1 MARRDYNRYEIFR
14 NEDGTTDQ
22 LPFVKLPQN
31 PTDKYEKYKLGFT
44 RFDKLAAKYYGNE
57 FFDFLILYAN
67 PQYISEFDIEDGQ
80 LIRIPFPLE
89 RARTDYEDALK
100 RIRNR

>member
-1 MARRDYNRYEIFR
+1 MRADYNRYEIFR

-22 LPFVKLPQN
+22 IPFVKLPEN
-31 PTDKYEKYKLGFT
+31 PTDKYEKFRLGFT

-57 FFDFLILYAN
+57 FFDFLITFAN
-67 PQYISEFDIEDGQ
+67 PQYISQFDIEDGE

-89 RARTDYEDALK
+89 KARTDWEGILK
-100 RIRNR
+100 AIRTR

>member
-1 MARRDYNRYEIFR
+1 MARKDYNRYEIYR

-22 LPFVKLPQN
+22 LPFVKLPVN
-31 PTDKYEKYKLGFT
+31 PTDKYEKFKLGFT

-67 PQYISEFDIEDGQ
+67 SQYISEFDIPDGE

-89 RARTDYEDALK
+89 TARTDYENILK
-100 RIRNR
+100 QIRNR